1 MSVMANAKHF
11 ALLTTGIGYLSRV
24 REIEPD
30 KGLPFLVVTISALR
44 GWDEEVRY
52 TYMDCRVSGRVCHSY
67 VANLAPYVE
76 AGDKVLIRFR
86 THDMFAETF
95 TYRQGPKEGQIGVSV
110 KAKLIGIEWAR
121 VNGVAYAELEETA

>member
-1 MSVMANAKHF
+1 MSVIANAKQF

-24 REIEPD
+24 REIEPNE
-30 KGLPFLVVTISALR
+30 GLPFLVVTISALR

-52 TYMDCRVSGRVCHSY
+52 TYMDCRVSGRSCHAY
-67 VANLAPYVE
+67 VTSLAPHVE

-86 THDMFAETF
+86 THDMFAESF
-95 TYRQGPKEGQIGVSV
+95 TYRQGPKQGKVGVTV

-121 VNGVAYAELEETA
+121 VNGVAYSELEETA